1 MRIALYLN
9 SAENNRVDK
18 TGFLSLLL
26 EVEGFLREST
36 DIVNP
41 RIYLELPTESG
52 SLLID
57 EDNEEIEDA
66 DGFAIVSG
74 DDAVLRCNYA
84 YIPEFH
90 RYYFVSN
97 ITIKN
102 KTLYTLSLS
111 CDELMSFK
119 DYFLGLEALIDR
131 NEFDYNPLADDSLM
145 PFELDEDVEIVYP
158 ESIAPEG
165 SLTEFLSDWDIHDRN
180 ILLNAINDDVE
191 IPQGITAP
199 EGTNLPAIS
208 DSFAVDSGIVYAI
221 SPLNLIWVSRAVMN
235 NDNLNTYVKSII
247 AFPYLIP
254 NLKNASQANV
264 RLGTTDI
271 SLRGSTARKSFSNI
285 SPYIEV
291 ARFTMPTASD
301 YRDYRPYTNIE
312 LFVPFLGF
320 VEMENK
326 IVAGHD
332 ISLYYSVSYEDGTAE
347 VYIHDLTTNTPIH
360 VAQCQLGVKLALDAT
375 NNTEITNQRIASI
388 TNGVLGFIGGGVS
401 LGIGTATRSPL
412 TIASGAMGMAHS
424 IADIF
429 NKNAM
434 LYDRAQVGYSTGLGS
449 LYSPLVPF
457 LRYRRKK
464 AMITDGDAYRHQY
477 GAPLQGFRT
486 LSDLTGFTTIA
497 SIHLEEVP
505 AFSSEL
511 SAIEG
516 LLKSGVIF

>member
-9 SAENNRVDK
+9 TAENNRVDK

-36 DIVNP
+36 DIINP

-52 SLLID
+52 SALID
-57 EDNEEIEDA
+57 EDSEEIEDA

-97 ITIKN
+97 IAIKN
-102 KTLYTLSLS
+102 KTLYTLSLA

-119 DYFLGLEALIDR
+119 DYFLGLDALIDR
-131 NEFDYNPLADDSLM
+131 NEFDYNPLANDSIM
-145 PFELDEDVEIVYP
+145 PFELDEDIDIVYP
-158 ESIAPEG
+158 ESIAPSG
-165 SLTEFLSDWDIHDRN
+165 SLIAFSAEQYNTKN
-180 ILLNAINDDVE
+180 IILNAINDDE
-191 IPQGITAP
+191 FINTSISAP
-199 EGTNLPAIS
+199 TGTNLPNIAS
-208 DSFAVDSGIVYAI
+208 SFAIDNGCVYALSVSQTGIVGK
-221 SPLNLIWVSRAVMN
+221 AVIG
-235 NDNLNTYVKSII
+235 NDNLATYIKSVI
-247 AFPYLIP
+247 AFPFAIPHLIP
-254 NLKNASQANV
+254 GETRDDI
-264 RLGTTDI
+264 RLGNTDV
-271 SLRGSTARKSFSNI
+271 SLEGTRARVSWSNI
-285 SPYIEV
+285 APYIEI
-291 ARFTMPTASD
+291 ARFRMPTASD
-301 YRDYRPYTNIE
+301 YQDFKPYTIIE

-320 VEMENK
+320 VELDNK

-360 VAQCQLGVKLALDAT
+360 VAQCQLGIKLAFDTT

-401 LGIGTATRSPL
+401 MGIGIAKGNPL
-412 TIASGAMGMAHS
+412 SIANGAMGMAHS
-424 IADIF
+424 IADVF

-449 LYSPLVPF
+449 LYSPMVPF

-477 GAPLQGFRT
+477 GAPLQGFRS
-486 LSDLTGFTTIA
+486 LSDLSGFTTIA